1 MPATGFRPGSPR
13 TKFIQRQRLEPVFF
27 IEKVLGRE
35 LWSKQREV
43 AEAVRQHS
51 RVAVR
56 ACHGPGKTFVA
67 AAIVLWFLRQP
78 EARVVTTAPT
88 WRQVKSLLWHE
99 INLLHNRAAMP
110 LGGICLQH
118 ELRLPDGR
126 YAIGL
131 STKPED
137 PEAFQGHHA
146 KNILLVYDEA
156 SGIEQPIFDAGEGY
170 LTTAGAKM
178 LMIGNPTQASGEFYD
193 AFHRNRAAYHQIHIS
208 YKDLPAFTGEAVSAA
223 VADHLTGREWVE
235 AQKRRYGEN
244 SPAYAVKVLGD
255 FSEESDDTVFSLK
268 GVENAQARDLSE
280 VVAPDDQRI
289 IGCDVARFG
298 SDKTVVSLRE
308 AMRVRINSVVNGHAT
323 TETTGSIVKLAK
335 QVRDETPLAPL
346 RIVVDDTGVGGGV
359 TDQVREKLVDEKLV
373 GDGIVV
379 TAFNGA
385 EQAIE
390 PDQYPNAR
398 SEAWFRVSERID
410 EIDLHPEQDA
420 EGAEDEDGADLGA
433 DLLAPKYK
441 LDSSG
446 RRVVEPKEATKKRL
460 GRSPDHADSV
470 LLCFVP
476 ESQEGVMLGVLR

>member
-13 TKFIQRQRLEPVFF
+13 VKFIQRVRTDPVFF
-27 IEKVLGRE
+27 IDQMLGRE
-35 LWSKQREV
+35 LWSKQREIAAAV
-43 AEAVRQHS
+43 AKYP

-67 AAIVLWFLRQP
+67 GAIALWFLRQP

-99 INLLHNRAAMP
+99 INQLHHNAAFP
-110 LGGICLQH
+110 LGGVCLQT
-118 ELRLPDGR
+118 ELKMPDGR

-146 KNILLVYDEA
+146 KNILLIYDEA

-170 LTTAGAKM
+170 LTTAGAKL
-178 LMIGNPTQASGEFYD
+178 LMIGNPTQPSGEFYD

-208 YKDLPAFTGEAVSAA
+208 YADLPAFTGEKVSAA

-244 SPAYAVKVLGD
+244 SPAYSVKVLGD
-255 FSEESDDTVFSLK
+255 FSEESDDTVFGLM
-268 GVENAQARDLSE
+268 GIENAQARNLE
-280 VVAPDDQRI
+280 KKIAPDDQRV

-308 AMRVRINSVVNGHAT
+308 AMKVRVREVNSGHAT
-323 TETTGSIVKLAK
+323 TETTGAIVRLAK
-335 QVRDETPLAPL
+335 EVREETKYAPI
-346 RIVVDDTGVGGGV
+346 RIVVDDVGVGGGV
-359 TDQVREKLVDEKLV
+359 TDQVREKLVEERLA
-373 GDGIVV
+373 GEGISVI
-379 TAFNGA
+379 AFNGG
-385 EQAIE
+385 ESAIE
-390 PDQYPNAR
+390 DDQYPNAR
-398 SEAWFRVSERID
+398 SEAWFRVAEQID
-410 EIDLHPEQDA
+410 ELDLHPPS
-420 EGAEDEDGADLGA
+420 EDGENEWGEDLAA

-441 LDSSG
+441 LDSNG
-446 RRVVEPKEATKKRL
+446 RRVVEPKDQTKKRL
-460 GRSPDHADSV
+460 GHSPDHADSV
-470 LLCFVP
+470 LLTFVP
-476 ESQEGVMLGVLR
+476 ESSEGFVGVW